1 MGWGGRN
8 AQFVGAGGRE
18 PQGEKQ
24 QQVPHFLNENV
35 STQVQTVNG
44 EPISQKYWGKESETT
59 VVKSLI

>member
-24 QQVPHFLNENV
+24 QVPHFLKENV

-59 VVKSLI
+59 LVKSLI